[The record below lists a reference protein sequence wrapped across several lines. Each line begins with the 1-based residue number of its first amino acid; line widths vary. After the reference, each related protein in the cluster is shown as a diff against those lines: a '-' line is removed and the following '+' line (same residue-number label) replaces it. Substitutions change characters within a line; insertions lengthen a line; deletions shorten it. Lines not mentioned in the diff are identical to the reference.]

1 MFDIPQGDPFGA
13 GGSDFG
19 AGTDFDFDSFL
30 SDLDAAPLFEDPLGG
45 ITGSEPPIALQGED
59 LQRFQFRLE
68 QSLARAKQQM
78 YTIHQ
83 DARHDRRVYDVM
95 EREQEYPGQPNLTTP
110 ISANKADG
118 LLAHIVDAIEQRPL
132 ASFSPEG
139 LGAPAEKAAR
149 VAPLCAAYLER
160 EINRGSSRERLI
172 RELPK
177 EAVVVGTGIA
187 KLAMVQ
193 HPSGEWFTQVGEIIP
208 IERFYVD
215 RIRVSNLKHVFSA
228 YEERYPYYQLEE
240 MADAGLLDPLEL
252 EKLRSANETPEPSE
266 TEKEAEFYERQHAY
280 QGETSVHTIY
290 YCYMRYRPLGGGKA
304 ELYEAIY
311 NETYRTLLA
320 VRLNPAA
327 EAFDH
332 PPLALVRVGKK
343 PGHLFGRGLMRR
355 LAPIQRMA
363 DNAVNSHIAINDL
376 AASPPF
382 QYKQHSPFGRLMAE
396 KRRLVPGVGIPTLG
410 TPDRGDV
417 QPLQFNNPGLSL
429 QDISVAQSFADK
441 ATYTE
446 EAIGT
451 TSDRKTLGQFRVEM
465 QRGTMR
471 VRLDLGDLAY
481 DMAQLLTM
489 MWSVMLAYKVKP
501 AGIVEVEEGGKFLG
515 AREID
520 TDEITELMDGI
531 IMPLFQQGQIDVT
544 VLEQFEEEFNGRLT
558 DSTVPSGRRSDL
570 TISLSGTKVIAD
582 KATELEMLVELTPYI
597 LQGLELAKA
606 DTYFNYHL
614 RSILLAMGFKDI
626 DKRIPPDPGVVVDAQ
641 ARQQLGEPLA
651 QTINHSSNMV

>member
-1 MFDIPQGDPFGA
+1 MLDIPQGDPF
-13 GGSDFG
+13 DFG
-19 AGTDFDFDSFL
+19 GGFDSGF
-30 SDLDAAPLFEDPLGG
+30 DLDDFLGELDAPLFEDSLGG
-45 ITGSEPPIALQGED
+45 MAGEAPITLQGED
-59 LQRFQFRLE
+59 LARFQFRLE
-68 QSLARAKQQM
+68 QSLAQAKGQM
-78 YTIHQ
+78 AGIHE

-95 EREQEYPGQPNLTTP
+95 ERAQEYEGQPNLTTP

-118 LLAHIVDAIEQRPL
+118 LLAHIVDAIEQRPM

-139 LGAPAEKAAR
+139 IGAPAEKAAR

-160 EINRGSSRERLI
+160 EINRGGSRERLI
-172 RELPK
+172 RELSK

-208 IERFYVD
+208 IERFYVN

-228 YEERYPYYQLEE
+228 YQERYPYYQLEE
-240 MADAGLLDPLEL
+240 MADAGLLDRDALE
-252 EKLRSANETPEPSE
+252 RIRASHETPLPSE
-266 TEKEAEFYERQHAY
+266 TEMEAGFWEAQHSY
-280 QGETSVHTIY
+280 QEETAVHTIH
-290 YCYMRYRPLGGGKA
+290 YCYLRFRPDGASKA
-304 ELYEAIY
+304 ELYEAVY
-311 NETYRTLLA
+311 HEQHRVLLA
-320 VRLNPAA
+320 VRPNPAR

-343 PGHLFGRGLMRR
+343 PGHLFGRGIIRR

-363 DNAVNSHIAINDL
+363 DNAVNSHLAINDL

-382 QYKQHSPFGRLMAE
+382 QYKQNSPFGRLMSE
-396 KRRLVPGVGIPTLG
+396 RRRLVPGIGIPTLG
-410 TPDRGDV
+410 TPDKGDV

-446 EAIGT
+446 EAIGS

-481 DMAQLLTM
+481 DMSQLLTM
-489 MWSVMLAYKVKP
+489 MWSMVLAYKVKP

-520 TDEITELMDGI
+520 TDEITELMDAI
-531 IMPLFQQGQIDVT
+531 IMPLFQQGQIDVA
-544 VLEQFEEEFNGRLT
+544 VLEQFEAEFNDKLT

-597 LQGLELAKA
+597 LQGLELAKV

-614 RSILLAMGFKDI
+614 RSILEAMGFKDI
-626 DKRIPPDPGVVVDAQ
+626 DKRIPADPGVVTDQ
-641 ARQQLGEPLA
+641 ETRQQLGEPLA
-651 QTINHSSNMV
+651 QTINHSSHMV